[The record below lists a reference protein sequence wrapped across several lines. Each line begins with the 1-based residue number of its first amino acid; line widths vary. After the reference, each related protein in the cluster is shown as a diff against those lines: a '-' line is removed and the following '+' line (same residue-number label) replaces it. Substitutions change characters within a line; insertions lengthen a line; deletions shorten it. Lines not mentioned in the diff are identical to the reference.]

1 MLFYFTATGNSLYV
15 AKQLENDPIS
25 IPQELRK
32 ANRHYISDSIGIV
45 CPLFEFEIPKLVKD
59 FIQGSSFET
68 DYFYLLITYG
78 CHHGGVAQR
87 TQAWLESIGR
97 KADYVNT
104 IIMHDNAL
112 IAKKHRRGKAGRRA
126 YCGDQSGYQR
136 AENLCAGSR
145 CGGDRLLSAF
155 HGMDPADR
163 ADVQLPAVSGDGQLC
178 WLRHLRPGMSEGLH
192 PGGQQETGL

>member
-104 IIMHDNAL
+104 IIMHEASKGKSRSTRIL
-112 IAKKHRRGKAGRRA
+112 RRSKRISARGKPMCRKPLRRRSTSISISRNGSGRQGRCTA
-126 YCGDQSGYQR
+126 
-136 AENLCAGSR
+136 SR
-145 CGGDRLLSAF
+145 CIR
-155 HGMDPADR
+155 
-163 ADVQLPAVSGDGQLC
+163 
-178 WLRHLRPGMSEGLH
+178 
-192 PGGQQETGL
+192 

>member
-1 MLFYFTATGNSLYV
+1 MKGENTLLFYFTATGNSLYV

-32 ANRHYISDSIGIV
+32 ANKQYKAESIGIV

-59 FIQGSSFET
+59 FIQESSFET
-68 DYFYLLITYG
+68 DYFYLIITYG

-87 TQAWLESIGR
+87 IQAWLESIGR

-112 IAKKHRRGKAGRRA
+112 IVFDMDQQRISARGKPMCRKPLLRRSIFISTSRNGSGRQVR
-126 YCGDQSGYQR
+126 
-136 AENLCAGSR
+136 CAAFR
-145 CGGDRLLSAF
+145 CIR
-155 HGMDPADR
+155 
-163 ADVQLPAVSGDGQLC
+163 
-178 WLRHLRPGMSEGLH
+178 
-192 PGGQQETGL
+192 

>member
-1 MLFYFTATGNSLYV
+1 MKGENTLLFYFTATGNSLYV

-78 CHHGGVAQR
+78 CHHGGS
-87 TQAWLESIGR
+87 LDR
-97 KADYVNT
+97 KSV
-104 IIMHDNAL
+104 
-112 IAKKHRRGKAGRRA
+112 
-126 YCGDQSGYQR
+126 
-136 AENLCAGSR
+136 
-145 CGGDRLLSAF
+145 
-155 HGMDPADR
+155 
-163 ADVQLPAVSGDGQLC
+163 V
-178 WLRHLRPGMSEGLH
+178 
-192 PGGQQETGL
+192 

>member
-1 MLFYFTATGNSLYV
+1 MKGENTLLFYFTATGNSLYV

-78 CHHGGVAQR
+78 HWQ
-87 TQAWLESIGR
+87 ESG
-97 KADYVNT
+97 
-104 IIMHDNAL
+104 
-112 IAKKHRRGKAGRRA
+112 
-126 YCGDQSGYQR
+126 
-136 AENLCAGSR
+136 LCEYDHYAR
-145 CGGDRLLSAF
+145 QC
-155 HGMDPADR
+155 ADR
-163 ADVQLPAVSGDGQLC
+163 V
-178 WLRHLRPGMSEGLH
+178 
-192 PGGQQETGL
+192 

>member
-68 DYFYLLITYG
+68 DYFYLLS
-78 CHHGGVAQR
+78 HHV
-87 TQAWLESIGR
+87 WVPSW
-97 KADYVNT
+97 
-104 IIMHDNAL
+104 
-112 IAKKHRRGKAGRRA
+112 RRGAT
-126 YCGDQSGYQR
+126 
-136 AENLCAGSR
+136 
-145 CGGDRLLSAF
+145 
-155 HGMDPADR
+155 H
-163 ADVQLPAVSGDGQLC
+163 
-178 WLRHLRPGMSEGLH
+178 
-192 PGGQQETGL
+192 TGLVGIHWQESGLCEYDHHAR